1 MAHDGVPS
9 IHHHRP
15 IPREGRRKAGDV
27 THVLDLRQET
37 AAPVC
42 GRCGTELAE
51 TALACPACSTLVHG
65 QRLQQLAAQA
75 DAAAAQADRALA
87 RAHWQEALSLVPLQS
102 RQYQQINERIAALAH
117 ELPAASGAGG
127 ERRWGSITGV
137 VATVALLFA
146 GKLKFLLLG
155 LSKLST
161 VVSMF
166 GFIAVYWTIHGW
178 PLAVGIAA
186 SIYVHEMGHVAML
199 RKFGINANAPLFI
212 PGVGAVVMLKQHI
225 SDPVVDAQVGLAGP
239 LWGLGATVA
248 AWAAYLVLGAPIWL
262 AIAEISG
269 FLNLFNLLPVWQLDG
284 ARGFHA
290 LSRDQRWIVVAAIG
304 AALWLTAVPVLWIL
318 GAVAMYRTVT
328 SEAGPGHVQ
337 TAATFAALVVALSW
351 FARTLH

>member
-1 MAHDGVPS
+1 MTNA
-9 IHHHRP
+9 I
-15 IPREGRRKAGDV
+15 DV
-27 THVLDLRQET
+27 RQET
-37 AAPVC
+37 AAIVC
-42 GRCGTELAE
+42 GRCGTELAA
-51 TALACPACSTLVHG
+51 TALSCPACSALVHG
-65 QRLQQLAAQA
+65 ERLQQLAAQA
-75 DAAAAQADRALA
+75 DAAASQADRASA
-87 RAHWQEALSLVPLQS
+87 RARWQEALSLAPLQS
-102 RQYQQINERIAALAH
+102 RQYQQVNERIAALAD
-117 ELPAASGAGG
+117 ESVAPGRGV
-127 ERRWGSITGV
+127 EPRWGSITGV
-137 VATVALLFA
+137 VATIALLFA

-212 PGVGAVVMLKQHI
+212 PGVGAVVMLKQRI

-248 AWAAYLVLGAPIWL
+248 AWAAYLALGTPIWL

-304 AALWLTAVPVLWIL
+304 VALWLTAVPVLWIL
-318 GAVAMYRTVT
+318 GAAALYRTVKT
-328 SEAGPGHVQ
+328 DAGPGDAQ
-337 TAATFAALVVALSW
+337 TAATFASLVVALSW